1 MAVVTETF
9 TAEDINAVAKEN
21 RRFAYTQES
30 DPLFM
35 EVQRGDATME
45 EYQAKVQE
53 IKDRFPY
60 VTEDQ
65 QREVTYPDPVEP
77 SEDEDIMATYAANP

>member
-30 DPLFM
+30 DPLLWKYKEAM
-35 EVQRGDATME
+35 LQW
-45 EYQAKVQE
+45 KS
-53 IKDRFPY
+53 IKQKY
-60 VTEDQ
+60 KK
-65 QREVTYPDPVEP
+65 
-77 SEDEDIMATYAANP
+77 